1 MLICFAH
8 TIFVAFACGEPILD
22 AFDEPFNV
30 IVATVLWYLLFYSPN
45 DVVYKTTKLMPFR
58 IPLYIIKGLYY
69 PKKIAAGIKHAKH
82 IFHGNFIA
90 LVSVL
95 TTPPL
100 SSMVPRTAQAS
111 IE

>member
-8 TIFVAFACGEPILD
+8 TIFVAFACGEPIMD
-22 AFDEPFNV
+22 AFEEPFSV
-30 IVATVLWYLLFYSPN
+30 LVATVLWYLLFYSPN

-82 IFHGNFIA
+82 IFHGNILA
-90 LVSVL
+90 LVRFSHL
-95 TTPPL
+95 AFFL
-100 SSMVPRTAQAS
+100 
-111 IE
+111 